1 MIPAHQY
8 YLANWIY
15 PESFANLLK
24 FRDDLIERLSDNKL
38 SKTEREITIEN
49 IRESDRCLKE
59 IMKRRQAAV
68 GGNFEMTDEMKAFK
82 KTKTIDT
89 TKVTD
94 IEVEDVMLSDYP
106 DFCDAYIAS
115 ATYDGRDMTEEEL
128 EELNDDTDFVY
139 KAVIWSIS

>member
-1 MIPAHQY
+1 M
-8 YLANWIY
+8 
-15 PESFANLLK
+15 
-24 FRDDLIERLSDNKL
+24 
-38 SKTEREITIEN
+38 
-49 IRESDRCLKE
+49 
-59 IMKRRQAAV
+59 
-68 GGNFEMTDEMKAFK
+68 
-82 KTKTIDT
+82 IDT

-94 IEVEDVMLSDYP
+94 VEIEDVMLSYFP